1 MQTNQVL
8 ALPQKRVYLPTTT
21 PPTTAGAMTDADR
34 RRLFEQE
41 MVPHLAA
48 VRTLALRLCR
58 NPDDADD
65 LVQDT
70 YLKAFRFLESFTPGT
85 NAKAWLMTICKNT
98 FINKYRS
105 EQRSGQTI
113 SYEEI
118 EEFYETL
125 RPDEVPQS
133 DPFTSQLDPLLDD
146 QVLEALQS
154 LPDEFRTVVILC
166 DIEEMSY
173 EEAAELLGCPIG
185 TVRSR
190 LHRARAAL
198 ARKLLDYARSRGY
211 DTTTASERFG
221 ITPPSE
227 GADQ

>member
-133 DPFTSQLDPLLDD
+133 DPFTSQLDQLLDD

-154 LPDEFRTVVILC
+154 LPDEFRNRCYSL
-166 DIEEMSY
+166 
-173 EEAAELLGCPIG
+173 
-185 TVRSR
+185 
-190 LHRARAAL
+190 
-198 ARKLLDYARSRGY
+198 
-211 DTTTASERFG
+211 
-221 ITPPSE
+221 
-227 GADQ
+227 

>member
-8 ALPQKRVYLPTTT
+8 ALPQKRVYLPMTSS
-21 PPTTAGAMTDADR
+21 PTTAGAMTDADR

-133 DPFTSQLDPLLDD
+133 DPFTSQLDQLLDD